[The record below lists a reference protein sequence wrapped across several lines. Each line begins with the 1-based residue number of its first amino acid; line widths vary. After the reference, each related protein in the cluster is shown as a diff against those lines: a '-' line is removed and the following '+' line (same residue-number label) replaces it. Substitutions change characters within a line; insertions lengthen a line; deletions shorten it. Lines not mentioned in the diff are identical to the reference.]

1 MKKLI
6 ALLLALVMVLTF
18 VACGGNDTPAADAPA
33 ADAPAADAPAADAP
47 ADDKDYKIVFVGGET
62 SNQWYAAT
70 EAGVV
75 EYAKETG
82 VDFTFRG
89 MASTDPTEAVSII
102 KDLTAQKVDAILVGV
117 DCQDAVESALAEAR
131 EAGILVIATEGA
143 GMTNIDFD
151 VEPCTANYYGE
162 YMMINLAKMM
172 GEKGSYVVMV
182 GDLTSTAHNAWAD
195 AAIAYQQANY
205 PEMNLIDERLESQT
219 NAEIAYERAK
229 EILKKY
235 PDLGGIIGC
244 SSLCPL
250 GSAKAVAELGMD
262 TKVFGNGTM
271 LTCEAA
277 LKDGTLEAITFWNPG
292 LTAKAMCNLAI
303 AVLDGGKEVV
313 VDGMDLGYEEYSAME
328 MDPEKP
334 YVLYGAGLVY
344 GTIENFDEHPF

>member
-6 ALLLALVMVLTF
+6 ALLLALVMVLAM
-18 VACGGNDTPAADAPA
+18 VACGGKDAPEA
-33 ADAPAADAPAADAP
+33 NAPEVNAPEANAP
-47 ADDKDYKIVFVGGET
+47 EADKDYKIVFVGGET

-75 EYAKETG
+75 AYAKETG
-82 VDFTFRG
+82 VDITFRG
-89 MASTDPTEAVSII
+89 MASSDPTEAVSII
-102 KDLTAQKVDAILVGV
+102 KDVTAQKVDAILVGV

-143 GMTNIDFD
+143 GMTNIDYD

-172 GEKGSYVVMV
+172 GEKGSYVIMV
-182 GDLTSTAHNAWAD
+182 GDLTSSAHNAWAD
-195 AAIAYQQANY
+195 AAIAYQKANY
-205 PEMNLIDERLESQT
+205 PEMTLIEDRLESQQ
-219 NAEIAYERAK
+219 NAEIAYEKAK

-250 GSAKAVAELGMD
+250 GSAKAVAELGTN

-292 LTAKAMCNLAI
+292 LTAKAMANLAI

-313 VDGMDLGYEEYSAME
+313 VDGMNLGYEEYAAME
-328 MDPEKP
+328 MDAEKP
-334 YVLYGAGLVY
+334 HVLYGAGLVY

>member
-1 MKKLI
+1 MKKVISLI
-6 ALLLALVMVLTF
+6 LALLLVFSM
-18 VACGGNDTPAADAPA
+18 VACGAKQEEAPA
-33 ADAPAADAPAADAP
+33 QTEKPVENAPVEEAPATE
-47 ADDKDYKIVFVGGET
+47 DKDYTIVFVGGET

-70 EAGVV
+70 EAGVNA
-75 EYAKETG
+75 YAEETG
-82 VDFTFRG
+82 VNLTFRG
-89 MASTDPTEAVSII
+89 MPSSDPTDAVAII
-102 KDLTAQKVDAILVGV
+102 KDLTAQNVDAILVGV

-131 EAGILVIATEGA
+131 AAGILVIATEGA
-143 GMTNIDFD
+143 SMTNIDFD

-172 GEKGSYVVMV
+172 GEEGSYVIMV
-182 GDLTSTAHNAWAD
+182 GDLTSYAHNAWAD

-205 PEMNLIDERLESQT
+205 PNMTLIDERLESQQ
-219 NAEIAYERAK
+219 NAEIAYEKAK

-250 GSAKAVAELGMD
+250 GSAKAVAELGLD

-292 LTAKAMCNLAI
+292 LTAKAMANLAI
-303 AVLDGGKEVV
+303 SVLDNGPEAV
-313 VDGMDLGYEEYSAME
+313 VDGMDLGYEEYSSME
-328 MDPEKP
+328 MDPDDNR
-334 YVLYGAGLVY
+334 VLYGAGLVY

>member
-6 ALLLALVMVLTF
+6 ALLLALIMVLGL
-18 VACGGNDTPAADAPA
+18 VACGGNDAPAADAPA

-47 ADDKDYKIVFVGGET
+47 AADKDYKIVFVGGET

-75 EYAKETG
+75 EYAEETG
-82 VDFTFRG
+82 VDITFRG
-89 MASTDPTEAVSII
+89 MASSDPTEAVSII
-102 KDLTAQKVDAILVGV
+102 KDVTAQKVDAILVGV

-143 GMTNIDFD
+143 GMTNIDYD

-172 GEKGSYVVMV
+172 GEKGSYVIMV
-182 GDLTSTAHNAWAD
+182 GDLTSSAHNAWAD

-205 PEMNLIDERLESQT
+205 PEMTLIEDRLESQQ
-219 NAEIAYERAK
+219 NAEVAYEKAK

-250 GSAKAVAELGMD
+250 GSAKAVAELGTD

-292 LTAKAMCNLAI
+292 LTAKAMANLAI

-313 VDGMDLGYEEYSAME
+313 VDGMNLGYEEYSSME
-328 MDPEKP
+328 MDAEKP
-334 YVLYGAGLVY
+334 HVLYGAGLVY

>member
-1 MKKLI
+1 
-6 ALLLALVMVLTF
+6 
-18 VACGGNDTPAADAPA
+18 
-33 ADAPAADAPAADAP
+33 
-47 ADDKDYKIVFVGGET
+47 VFVGGET

-70 EAGVV
+70 EAGVNA
-75 EYAKETG
+75 YAEETG
-82 VDFTFRG
+82 VNLTFRG
-89 MASTDPTEAVSII
+89 MPSSDPTDAVAII
-102 KDLTAQKVDAILVGV
+102 KDLTAQNVDAILVGV

-131 EAGILVIATEGA
+131 AAGILVIATEGA
-143 GMTNIDFD
+143 SMTNIDFD

-172 GEKGSYVVMV
+172 GEEGSYVIMV
-182 GDLTSTAHNAWAD
+182 GDLTSYAHNAWAD

-205 PEMNLIDERLESQT
+205 PNMTLIDERLESQQ
-219 NAEIAYERAK
+219 NAEIAYEKAK

-250 GSAKAVAELGMD
+250 GSAKAVAELGLD

-292 LTAKAMCNLAI
+292 LTAKAMANLAI
-303 AVLDGGKEVV
+303 SVLDNGPEAV
-313 VDGMDLGYEEYSAME
+313 VDGMDLGYEEYSSME
-328 MDPEKP
+328 MDPDDNR
-334 YVLYGAGLVY
+334 VLYGAGLVY

>member
-6 ALLLALVMVLTF
+6 ALLLALVMVLAM
-18 VACGGNDTPAADAPA
+18 VACGGKDAPA
-33 ADAPAADAPAADAP
+33 ADVPEVNAPEANAPEAD
-47 ADDKDYKIVFVGGET
+47 KEYKIVFVGGET

-70 EAGVV
+70 EMGVV

-172 GEKGSYVVMV
+172 GETGSYVVMV

-205 PEMNLIDERLESQT
+205 PNMTLIDERLESQT
-219 NAEIAYERAK
+219 NAEVAYERAK

-250 GSAKAVAELGMD
+250 GSAKAVAELGLN

-292 LTAKAMCNLAI
+292 LTAKAMANLAI
-303 AVLDGGKEVV
+303 AILDGGKEVV
-313 VDGMDLGYEEYSAME
+313 VDGMDLGYAEYSAME
-328 MDPEKP
+328 MDAEKP
-334 YVLYGAGLVY
+334 HVLYGAGLVY